1 MRSYYLRAKGFLF
14 PGEEDFGITPV
25 EAQSAGTPVLA
36 YGRGGACESVLPGKT
51 GYWFKE
57 QTVESLADCIERFER
72 DGVACSKEEIREH
85 SRSFSEERFERE
97 LKEYCLRRMA
107 DWQQELLDCSPLGE
121 GGTGLNP
128 IVINGTVLCDN
139 ITGIPRYVYENVVRL
154 DKLIEGTGL
163 DVRIAYRDDGRP
175 IHLPELKNI
184 RLVPLK
190 SIPYFYNLA
199 VLPAYLR
206 RTHAF
211 YVGLASDMLLTRR
224 SVVVLHDIRPLVM
237 DTDKGFFPLQ
247 VLGTLPVHQMVRP
260 AGVHS
265 QRQPAAPHQ
274 REARHHAGQ
283 DRHHLQR
290 LGAHEERHP
299 PTRAFFDKM
308 PGVKKREYFYA
319 LGSLA
324 KHKNFKWIRE
334 VARRSPDKTFVV
346 AGGKDLRA
354 FGDDAE
360 AKDTHN
366 VFYPGYVSDAE
377 NAALMKHC
385 KLFLHPAVFEG
396 FGIPPLEALALGA
409 PVALANATCLPEL
422 YGDTA
427 RYFDPYDYDVDLDA
441 LAAQPVAAPD
451 EVLKKYSW
459 DKTAEF
465 WLHEMEK
472 YAKQ

>member
-1 MRSYYLRAKGFLF
+1 MQDKSLMFYMIRSELEDAVGVENVSTKEIERAVYSVDYFWLSRKWQDAGEQGPMPDIIVRPGTTEEVSKVMKIANYYK
-14 PGEEDFGITPV
+14 IPV
-25 EAQSAGTPVLA
+25 TTWGGGSGSQ
-36 YGRGGACESVLPGKT
+36 GGALP
-51 GYWFKE
+51 
-57 QTVESLADCIERFER
+57 
-72 DGVACSKEEIREH
+72 VAGGI
-85 SRSFSEERFERE
+85 
-97 LKEYCLRRMA
+97 
-107 DWQQELLDCSPLGE
+107 LLD
-121 GGTGLNP
+121 
-128 IVINGTVLCDN
+128 IK
-139 ITGIPRYVYENVVRL
+139 RL

-190 SIPYFYNLA
+190 AVKYFYNLA

-211 YVGLASDMLLTRR
+211 YVGLASDMLLTKR

-237 DTDKGFFPLQ
+237 DTDKGFFRFKFWVHCLSTKWFAQRVFTVSDNQRHLISEKLGIPLDKI
-247 VLGTLPVHQMVRP
+247 GITYNGWEHMK
-260 AGVHS
+260 GVTPDES
-265 QRQPAAPHQ
+265 I
-274 REARHHAGQ
+274 
-283 DRHHLQR
+283 
-290 LGAHEERHP
+290 
-299 PTRAFFDKM
+299 FDNM
-308 PGVKKREYFYA
+308 PGVVKGEYYYA

-334 VARRSPDKTFVV
+334 VARRNPDKTFVV

-409 PVALANATCLPEL
+409 PIALANATCLPEL

-427 RYFDPYDYDVDLDA
+427 RYFDPYDYDTDLDK

-451 EVLKKYSW
+451 EVLQKYSW
-459 DKTAEF
+459 DRTANF
-465 WLHEMEK
+465 WLHEIEK
-472 YAKQ
+472 YAKM

>member
-1 MRSYYLRAKGFLF
+1 MKHV
-14 PGEEDFGITPV
+14 TPD
-25 EAQSAGTPVLA
+25 
-36 YGRGGACESVLPGKT
+36 ES
-51 GYWFKE
+51 
-57 QTVESLADCIERFER
+57 I
-72 DGVACSKEEIREH
+72 
-85 SRSFSEERFERE
+85 
-97 LKEYCLRRMA
+97 
-107 DWQQELLDCSPLGE
+107 
-121 GGTGLNP
+121 
-128 IVINGTVLCDN
+128 
-139 ITGIPRYVYENVVRL
+139 
-154 DKLIEGTGL
+154 
-163 DVRIAYRDDGRP
+163 
-175 IHLPELKNI
+175 
-184 RLVPLK
+184 
-190 SIPYFYNLA
+190 
-199 VLPAYLR
+199 
-206 RTHAF
+206 
-211 YVGLASDMLLTRR
+211 
-224 SVVVLHDIRPLVM
+224 
-237 DTDKGFFPLQ
+237 
-247 VLGTLPVHQMVRP
+247 
-260 AGVHS
+260 
-265 QRQPAAPHQ
+265 
-274 REARHHAGQ
+274 
-283 DRHHLQR
+283 
-290 LGAHEERHP
+290 
-299 PTRAFFDKM
+299 FDKM
-308 PGVKKREYFYA
+308 PGVKKGEYFYA

-459 DKTAEF
+459 NKTAEF